1 MTENKDKSPFVT
13 IESLAQYFC
22 VSVSTIR
29 AWVRQGHIPENTYI
43 KLGNTY
49 RFNRDAVEQ
58 ALMGM
63 HKEEEPATATVGAVG
78 AVGTV
83 EAVTVADEEQL
94 EFDFDADEDA

>member
-1 MTENKDKSPFVT
+1 MTETKEKSPFVT

-29 AWVRQGHIPENTYI
+29 AWVRQGHIPEITYI

-49 RFNRDAVEQ
+49 RFNRSAVQQ
-58 ALMGM
+58 ALLAMQ
-63 HKEEEPATATVGAVG
+63 KEEEPHDAAVG
-78 AVGTV
+78 VAGTAAV
-83 EAVTVADEEQL
+83 ATVADEVQL

>member
-1 MTENKDKSPFVT
+1 MTETKDKSPFVT

-49 RFNRDAVEQ
+49 RFNRAAVEQ

-63 HKEEEPATATVGAVG
+63 HKDEEPHDAVVGVAGTAAV
-78 AVGTV
+78 A
-83 EAVTVADEEQL
+83 AVADENQL
-94 EFDFDADEDA
+94 EFDFHADEDA